1 MNTQKQTS
9 SMIGRRLL
17 ANLVDILLLLIL
29 FFFFY
34 FVLFKPVMNNIYNI
48 SSHKDNYTQCMNNY
62 NSIREEYGIISF
74 DSSSNIIYNTV
85 TDDIKNSFL
94 NDSRV
99 IDLTKTIQDEAMYVF
114 KYTMLGCLYALLCS
128 SFIAFI
134 LLPICLRTKTLGRL
148 CMKLTL
154 IRGKEKKT
162 LPIYFVLLRG
172 VVYIVIDVMLG
183 ILSLGIIPL
192 IDLLVAILS
201 KENRSIVDRLSNCRV
216 VEGSIPIEV
225 NESIQD

>member
-17 ANLVDILLLLIL
+17 ANLVDILLLLML

-34 FVLFKPVMNNIYNI
+34 FVLFKPVMNDIYNI
-48 SSHKDNYTQCMNNY
+48 SSHKENYTQCMNDY
-62 NSIREEYGIISF
+62 NAIRVDYGIISY
-74 DSSSNIIYNTV
+74 DSASDIIYNTV
-85 TDDIKNSFL
+85 SDDIKNAFL

-99 IDLTKTIQDEAMYVF
+99 IELTKTIQSEAMYVF
-114 KYTMLGCLYALLCS
+114 QYTMLGCLYSLLCS

-134 LLPICLRTKTLGRL
+134 LLPLCLRTKTLGRL

-154 IRGKEKKT
+154 IKGKEKKM
-162 LPIYFVLLRG
+162 LPFYFVLLRG
-172 VVYIVIDVMLG
+172 VTYIIVDVLLG
-183 ILSLGIIPL
+183 ILSLGIVPL

-201 KENRSIVDRLSNCRV
+201 KENQSIVDKLSNCRV

-225 NESIQD
+225 NESIPE